1 MIIRDVRNLFDLSI
15 DKDYYKP
22 IITNLS
28 FNNSYIEYENKGDK
42 DKTLSI
48 NKYLYKIRSY

>member
-1 MIIRDVRNLFDLSI
+1 MIIRDVRNLFDQPI

-22 IITNLS
+22 IITNSS

>member
-1 MIIRDVRNLFDLSI
+1 MIIRDVRNLFDLPI
-15 DKDYYKP
+15 DKDYYKQ
-22 IITNLS
+22 IITNSS

>member
-1 MIIRDVRNLFDLSI
+1 MIIRDVRNLFDLPI

-22 IITNLS
+22 IITNSS

>member
-1 MIIRDVRNLFDLSI
+1 MIIRDVRNLFDLPI

-22 IITNLS
+22 IITNSS

-48 NKYLYKIRSY
+48 NKYLYNIRSY

>member
-1 MIIRDVRNLFDLSI
+1 MIIRDVRNLFDLPI

-22 IITNLS
+22 IITNRS